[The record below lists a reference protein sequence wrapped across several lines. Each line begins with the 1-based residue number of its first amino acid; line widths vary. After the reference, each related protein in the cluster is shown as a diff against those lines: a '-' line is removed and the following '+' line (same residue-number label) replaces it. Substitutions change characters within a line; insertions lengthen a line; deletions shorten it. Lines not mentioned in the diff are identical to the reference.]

1 MSTVNAEAS
10 TSVRPQNPASASWTQ
25 DRTRALHAWTP
36 SQRERLGALLAA
48 LCKSWALAWSGP
60 GKAAGASEEVNIET
74 SADLT
79 SPEACWHFDQGSG
92 AGDPMAAFGRLL
104 EAPDAQVRQAVARW
118 LFSVTPGTPVPVVA
132 QAVADAAWTDW
143 QARLVQ
149 LVGGLVPCADLTHVQ
164 PSASATDAWHGTLVL
179 RWPWCGGQFHLSV
192 PGDTVRRVLDASAPV
207 ASPSALQAE
216 PKVSLREAIADRTVT
231 LQVRLDGVELSLG
244 QLQKLQLDD
253 IVLLRHALD
262 APAQVFSADASHLC
276 DGWLG
281 QQQGQV
287 AIELTLP
294 IPVAAGT
301 SPVPQRPS
309 VPLP

>member
-1 MSTVNAEAS
+1 MSTVTAEAS
-10 TSVRPQNPASASWTQ
+10 TSVRPQNPMGASWTQ

-36 SQRERLGALLAA
+36 SQRERLGTLLAA
-48 LCKSWALAWSGP
+48 LCRGWATAWAGT
-60 GKAAGASEEVNIET
+60 GKTAGISEEVSVEA
-74 SADLT
+74 SADLP

-118 LFSVTPGTPVPVVA
+118 LFSVTPGTSVPVVA

-149 LVGGLVPCADLTHVQ
+149 LFGGFVPCADLAHVQ
-164 PSASATDAWHGTLVL
+164 SSASATDAWHGTLAL

-207 ASPSALQAE
+207 ASPSAPQADA
-216 PKVSLREAIADRTVT
+216 KVSLREAIADRTVT

-287 AIELTLP
+287 AIELTRP
-294 IPVAAGT
+294 IPTGAGT
-301 SPVPQRPS
+301 SSEPQRKS
-309 VPLP
+309 APLP